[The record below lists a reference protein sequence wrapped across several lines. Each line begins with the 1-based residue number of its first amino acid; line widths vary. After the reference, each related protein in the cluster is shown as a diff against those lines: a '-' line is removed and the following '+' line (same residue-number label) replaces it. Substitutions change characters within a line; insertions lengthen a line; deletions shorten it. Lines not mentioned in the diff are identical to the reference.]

1 SWRTRMLY
9 RRPVMRN
16 FSVAALIALVLSA
29 CAVGPAYEQPESE
42 VPAEVVRA
50 DSETYTNAEM
60 EADFWRRLEDPMLT
74 QLVDDA
80 LAANQDLRIALARVE
95 RSRALLRESGFDRYP
110 PVTAGAT
117 AGDQ

>member
-1 SWRTRMLY
+1 
-9 RRPVMRN
+9 MRK

-29 CAVGPAYEQPESE
+29 CAVGPDYEQPESE
-42 VPAEVVRA
+42 VPAEFVRA

-80 LAANQDLRIALARVE
+80 LAANHDLRIALARVE

-110 PVTAGAT
+110 TVTAG
-117 AGDQ
+117 GRDSR